1 MPGAVGVSAII
12 PTWNRRELVQRAVR
26 SVLAQTEP
34 VDEIIVVDDGSTDG
48 TGEALA
54 AAFGDRITYVRQ
66 ANAGVSAARN
76 RGLALARGRLLALLD
91 SDDEWLPEKTRLQR
105 EFLDAHP
112 GFGLVL
118 CDVQRV
124 GLDGT
129 PQDVLR
135 RRDQLPE
142 DGRILRHVLREPAL
156 VPASA
161 MVTRE
166 AYAAIG
172 GFDEALAT
180 GEDLDWH
187 LRIAARFPI
196 GVVQQP
202 LVRAVRGH
210 DGLSALARTW
220 DDYRRVMERSIEA
233 ARTTLDARSCDEAL
247 ALASLRLARGMI
259 FSSRWG
265 EAVAMARRAW
275 RLDPALRG
283 QVAGLA
289 PLAARRIAARLRGKA

>member
-1 MPGAVGVSAII
+1 M
-12 PTWNRRELVQRAVR
+12 QRAVR

-54 AAFGDRITYVRQ
+54 ATFGDRVTYVRQ

-76 RGLALARGRLLALLD
+76 RGLSLARGRLLALLD
-91 SDDEWLPEKTRLQR
+91 SDDEWLPDKTRLQR

-118 CDVQRV
+118 CDVQRID
-124 GLDGT
+124 LDGT

-135 RRDQLPE
+135 RRAQLPE

-161 MVTRE
+161 MFTRE
-166 AYAAIG
+166 AYAAVG
-172 GFDEALAT
+172 GFDETLAT

-187 LRIAARFPI
+187 LRLAAHFPI
-196 GVVQQP
+196 GVVAQP

-220 DDYRRVMERSIEA
+220 DDYRRVMERAIDA
-233 ARTTLDARSCDEAL
+233 ARATLDARDCDAAL
-247 ALASLRLARGMI
+247 ALASLRLARGMV
-259 FSSRWG
+259 FGGRWG
-265 EAVAMARRAW
+265 EALAMARRAW

-283 QVAGLA
+283 QVAALSL
-289 PLAARRIAARLRGKA
+289 LAARRIAARLRGKA